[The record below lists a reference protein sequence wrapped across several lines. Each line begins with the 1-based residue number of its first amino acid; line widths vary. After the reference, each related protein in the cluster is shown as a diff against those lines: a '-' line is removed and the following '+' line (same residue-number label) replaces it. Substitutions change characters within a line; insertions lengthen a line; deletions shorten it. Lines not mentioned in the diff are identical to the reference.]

1 MNTCRECRSSSE
13 FLHYS
18 KENSDRDQQQVYCT
32 LHDTAEPVF
41 TFTGKNQTRFVRL
54 EAPRCFKR

>member
-1 MNTCRECRSSSE
+1 MLTCRECRSSQE

-41 TFTGKNQTRFVRL
+41 GFVGKAQNRFVKL
-54 EAPRCFKR
+54 EAPRCFER

>member
-1 MNTCRECRSSSE
+1 MTCRECRSSVE
-13 FLHYS
+13 FRHFNKDS
-18 KENSDRDQQQVYCT
+18 SDKDQQQVYCT

-41 TFTGKNQTRFVRL
+41 GFVGKNQNRFVKI